1 MSRLSFRELASH
13 SASRGGMERTLT
25 FTYDENVTVVMA
37 AFRERT
43 RTPHSSMPLVHRVDI
58 LDEREERLDRHL
70 DPDRDP
76 SDADADAE
84 PGSHWAMRLR
94 RFFAANDAPEWV
106 RKISGGEYL
115 TGTERIEW
123 SEREGRMVMYTVN
136 ESHARLVTAEEICVI
151 AADPEAPATRT
162 VKILTVRARLRV
174 RGWWT
179 LGLSRVAERFLLGRY
194 AALVEQ
200 GRRIELDEMAKW
212 RADGRAER
220 LLEGS
225 AQLRKKKKR
234 EMNANADAS
243 RSHSPSP
250 RRPTS
255 PTSTLRRGVSEASAA
270 SISVDGLEVETVEE
284 FERSVNASRVE
295 AGADESF
302 VSSAAGPSEDDWLM
316 MRWDGDGNGNGD
328 GRETSAR
335 TRRRDAWEEDA
346 PCAESPLHVPL
357 EDVEEDD
364 EGAEEGAD
372 EGADADLGD
381 SFGDGEAPPSPI
393 VVVPAKVSPG
403 AIRAAERS
411 YEAAAETSSESNRR
425 RRRDR
430 AAAERAERDAIAK
443 KLGLE
448 TEEARRARASLRWR
462 RAFVRAAMTC
472 AAVAFAKERR
482 DDWMPVAL
490 AAKRALVGR
499 RARGSATARRNE
511 YKGEVREEREAVE
524 SGVAIEEET
533 KEGAGDDASAE
544 PGGGCS

>member
-58 LDEREERLDRHL
+58 LDEREERPDRHL
-70 DPDRDP
+70 DPDRGP
-76 SDADADAE
+76 RDADADAE

-151 AADPEAPATRT
+151 AADPEAPETRT
-162 VKILTVRARLRV
+162 VKTLTVRARLRV

-194 AALVEQ
+194 ASLVEQ
-200 GRRIELDEMAKW
+200 GRRIELAEMAKW
-212 RADGRAER
+212 RADGRAAR

-225 AQLRKKKKR
+225 APMRREKKR
-234 EMNANADAS
+234 EANIDADAS
-243 RSHSPSP
+243 HSRSRSP

-255 PTSTLRRGVSEASAA
+255 PTSTLRRGASEASAA
-270 SISVDGLEVETVEE
+270 TVDGLKVETVEA
-284 FERSVNASRVE
+284 FERSIE
-295 AGADESF
+295 TGADESF
-302 VSSAAGPSEDDWLM
+302 VSSVAGPCEDDWLM
-316 MRWDGDGNGNGD
+316 MRWDRDGDGDGD
-328 GRETSAR
+328 GGETSR
-335 TRRRDAWEEDA
+335 EEDA
-346 PCAESPLHVPL
+346 PRVESPLHVPL

-364 EGAEEGAD
+364 ESADEGAEDEGAEDEGAEDEGAKD
-372 EGADADLGD
+372 EGADAKSRRF
-381 SFGDGEAPPSPI
+381 SFGDGDAPPSPI
-393 VVVPAKVSPG
+393 VDAF
-403 AIRAAERS
+403 AETLRAADASERW
-411 YEAAAETSSESNRR
+411 SESKRR
-425 RRRDR
+425 RRRNR

-462 RAFVRAAMTC
+462 RALVRAAMTC
-472 AAVAFAKERR
+472 AAVALAKERR
-482 DDWMPVAL
+482 DDWAPVAL
-490 AAKRALVGR
+490 AAKRTLVGR
-499 RARGSATARRNE
+499 RARGSVASRRNE
-511 YKGEVREEREAVE
+511 TTREIREGKTSVE
-524 SGVAIEEET
+524 GGVAIEDET

-544 PGGGCS
+544 RGEGAEDNRRE

>member
-58 LDEREERLDRHL
+58 LDEREERPDRHL
-70 DPDRDP
+70 DPDRGP
-76 SDADADAE
+76 RDADADAE

-151 AADPEAPATRT
+151 AADPEAPETRT
-162 VKILTVRARLRV
+162 IKTLTVRARLRV

-194 AALVEQ
+194 ASLVEQ
-200 GRRIELDEMAKW
+200 GRRIELAEMAKW
-212 RADGRAER
+212 RADGRAAR

-225 AQLRKKKKR
+225 APMRREKKR
-234 EMNANADAS
+234 EANIDADAS
-243 RSHSPSP
+243 HSRSRSP

-255 PTSTLRRGVSEASAA
+255 PTSTLRRGASETSAA
-270 SISVDGLEVETVEE
+270 TVDGLEVETVEA
-284 FERSVNASRVE
+284 FERSIE
-295 AGADESF
+295 TGADESF
-302 VSSAAGPSEDDWLM
+302 VSSVAGPCEDDWLM
-316 MRWDGDGNGNGD
+316 MRWDGDGDGD
-328 GRETSAR
+328 GGETSR
-335 TRRRDAWEEDA
+335 EEDA
-346 PCAESPLHVPL
+346 PRVESPLHVPL

-364 EGAEEGAD
+364 ESADEGAEDEGAEDEGAED
-372 EGADADLGD
+372 EGADAKSRRF
-381 SFGDGEAPPSPI
+381 SFGDGDAPPSPI
-393 VVVPAKVSPG
+393 A
-403 AIRAAERS
+403 ATRAADASERL
-411 YEAAAETSSESNRR
+411 SESKRR
-425 RRRDR
+425 RRRNR

-462 RAFVRAAMTC
+462 RALVRAAMTC
-472 AAVAFAKERR
+472 ATVALAKERR

-490 AAKRALVGR
+490 AVKRTLVGR
-499 RARGSATARRNE
+499 RARGSVASRRNE
-511 YKGEVREEREAVE
+511 TTREVREGKTSVE
-524 SGVAIEEET
+524 GGVAIEDET

-544 PGGGCS
+544 RGEGAEDDRRE